1 MLSSHLGPN
10 AGAIFYRL
18 HINKAT
24 GPQRRLIPSARV
36 ARSASLSLHA
46 PPPAAKLLVLPVT
59 FQQIPLV
66 SLQPEVICSVLD
78 HKQHSKHFQN
88 GANCRLSITSWMV

>member
-1 MLSSHLGPN
+1 MLSSHLGPD

-18 HINKAT
+18 HINEAT
-24 GPQRRLIPSARV
+24 GLQRRLNPAARV
-36 ARSASLSLHA
+36 ARSASLSLHV
-46 PPPAAKLLVLPVT
+46 PPAAKLLVLPVT

-88 GANCRLSITSWMV
+88 GANCRLSITSLML